1 MEEESGETATEKPKK
16 RSQYVYLFQLN
27 NLSIVSSQIYSL
39 K

>member
-1 MEEESGETATEKPKK
+1 MEEESGETAAEKPKK
-16 RSQYVYLFQLN
+16 RPQYVYLFQLN